1 MSKKFEDLVNDASN
15 LLPLLP
21 WPKSFEKDKF
31 RQPDYTSLDV
41 LTSTGAVI
49 YSGISIPN
57 YEEIRQNEGFK
68 NVTLEN
74 VLTARYKIPK
84 PNFLSEEDAK
94 ILEKYSLASYEVQ
107 VGLHEL
113 LGHGSGKL
121 FKVENGKLNFD
132 KETTV
137 NPLTG
142 KLVEK
147 WYEDGETYESKFG
160 PLSSALEECRAECVG
175 LLLSLEQNVLK

>member
-1 MSKKFEDLVNDASN
+1 MSKKFENLVNNASN
-15 LLPLLP
+15 FLPLLP

-31 RQPDYTSLDV
+31 LQPDFTSLDV
-41 LTSTGAVI
+41 LAFCGSI
-49 YSGISIPN
+49 IPSGINIPN

-68 NVTLEN
+68 NVSLGN
-74 VLTARYKIPK
+74 VITARFKIPK

-107 VGLHEL
+107 IGLHEL
-113 LGHGSGKL
+113 LGHESGKL

-175 LLLSLEQNVLK
+175 LLLSLDQNVLK

>member
-1 MSKKFEDLVNDASN
+1 MSKKFENLVNNASN
-15 LLPLLP
+15 FLPLLP

-31 RQPDYTSLDV
+31 LQPDFTSLDV
-41 LTSTGAVI
+41 LAFCGSI
-49 YSGISIPN
+49 IPSGINIPN

-68 NVTLEN
+68 NVTLGN
-74 VLTARYKIPK
+74 VITARFKIPK

-94 ILEKYSLASYEVQ
+94 ILEKYSLASYEVK

>member
-1 MSKKFEDLVNDASN
+1 MSKKFENLVNNASN
-15 LLPLLP
+15 FLPLLP

-31 RQPDYTSLDV
+31 LQPDFTSLDV
-41 LTSTGAVI
+41 LTFTG
-49 YSGISIPN
+49 SGIPAGINIPN

-68 NVTLEN
+68 NVSLGN
-74 VLTARYKIPK
+74 VITASLKEPK

-94 ILEKYSLASYEVQ
+94 ILEKYSVASFEVQ

-121 FKVENGKLNFD
+121 LKAENGKFNFD

-147 WYEDGETYESKFG
+147 WYEEGESYDSKFG
-160 PLSSALEECRAECVG
+160 PLSSAYEECRAESVG
-175 LLLSLEQNVLK
+175 LLLSLDENVLK